1 MKKAII
7 IPAYLRFSHP
17 DALATSEGFAL
28 TKRAIQS
35 LEILN
40 DRDHTLILLVS
51 LNPAEGGV
59 EHSFV
64 EMDQCLR
71 KEIKALR
78 QGKTFLFSNLHLSGV
93 RGHLKQAGFKFF
105 SPFVDLQGFSN
116 IRNTG
121 LLLAYVL
128 SMEVV
133 IFIDNDEVVED
144 PHYLQIACEHLNEP
158 YQGKRLHGK
167 GGFYLDAH
175 GDILL
180 SSPRLWWRCLWN
192 KTKWMN
198 EVWKSLLASTERFLH
213 SPILLGGN
221 LVLHRELYRQIPFDP
236 YIPRGEDTD
245 YLINAHQKGFCIL
258 FDKAL
263 KVKHLHPP
271 RTGEYFYEELRGD
284 IERFLY
290 EREKVS
296 RGVSLSLDPY
306 PGYFLRRTLY
316 LKAFLT
322 ALLLAMDYFK
332 KRRWKEG
339 AKCFDLMS
347 LLLKKRKQTPMSYV
361 PFCAEWG
368 RWMANFPEK
377 KLDPLL
383 ESCWV

>member
-17 DALATSEGFAL
+17 DALLTSEGFGL

-51 LNPAEGGV
+51 MNPAEGGG
-59 EHSFV
+59 EHSFG

-71 KEIKALR
+71 KEIKNLR
-78 QGKTFLFSNLHLSGV
+78 AGKTFLFSNLHLSGV
-93 RGHLKQAGFKFF
+93 RQHLKQRGFPFL
-105 SPFVDLQGFSN
+105 SAFVDLQGFSN

-128 SMEVV
+128 SMEAV

-144 PHYLQIACEHLNEP
+144 PLYLKIACEHLNEP
-158 YQGKRLHGK
+158 YEGKLLQGK
-167 GGFYLDAH
+167 GGFYLDAN

-180 SSPRLWWRCLWN
+180 PSPRLWWRILWN

-198 EVWKSLLASTERFLH
+198 EVWKSLLASPERYLP

-221 LVLHRELYRQIPFDP
+221 LVLHRQLYSQIPFDP

-245 YLINAHQKGFCIL
+245 YLINAHQQGFCIL
-258 FDKAL
+258 FDKEL

-271 RTGEYFYEELRGD
+271 RTGEFFYEELRGD

-296 RGVSLSLDPY
+296 SGMPLSLDPY

-332 KRRWKEG
+332 KRKWKEG
-339 AKCFDLMS
+339 AKCLDLMS
-347 LLLKKRKQTPMSYV
+347 LLIQKRKQAPMSYV

-368 RWMANFPEK
+368 RWMATFHEK
-377 KLDPLL
+377 TLGPLL